1 MGAEA
6 GRLSGSRPYDG
17 SGGSA
22 SGGGGAVPGGETS
35 RYLPVNF
42 PNICRREWEAPA
54 WTLLHQCGLD
64 KWKDGHAGKWIQWK
78 TYWKTVRHLQ

>member
-6 GRLSGSRPYDG
+6 ARLSGSAAFDG
-17 SGGSA
+17 SGGGGPT
-22 SGGGGAVPGGETS
+22 SGSVSGEAS
-35 RYLPVNF
+35 RYQPVNF

-64 KWKDGHAGKWIQWK
+64 KWKDGHAGRLK
-78 TYWKTVRHLQ
+78 TR

>member
-6 GRLSGSRPYDG
+6 ARLSASAAGPSAGAGASVATGTEASRFQ
-17 SGGSA
+17 
-22 SGGGGAVPGGETS
+22 
-35 RYLPVNF
+35 PVNF

-64 KWKDGHAGKWIQWK
+64 KWKDGHAGKWK
-78 TYWKTVRHLQ
+78 CGKVRGCSQRPV